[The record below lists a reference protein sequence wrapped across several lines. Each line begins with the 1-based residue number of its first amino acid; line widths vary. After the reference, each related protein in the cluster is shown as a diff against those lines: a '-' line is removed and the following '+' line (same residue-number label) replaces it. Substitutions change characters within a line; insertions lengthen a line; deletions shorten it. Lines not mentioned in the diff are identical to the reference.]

1 MESPTPLE
9 MSLHSCELRAPQ
21 AHTESTQAFIIKTV
35 SKAPSSQATQ
45 VYLENVN
52 WSVHK
57 KAWTQGYFSPCKIRE
72 DQKSPPKKSDN
83 IAKPG

>member
-1 MESPTPLE
+1 MTGTQLVLAKWDKANKEKVILFFFSYGHMGSPTPLE

-45 VYLENVN
+45 VYLETVN
-52 WSVHK
+52 
-57 KAWTQGYFSPCKIRE
+57 
-72 DQKSPPKKSDN
+72 
-83 IAKPG
+83 